1 MLPLALRIFFPPV
14 ILSLHN
20 SEAVWPFG
28 IDSVRT
34 ILAVST
40 KNHLMLKEH
49 EAEEGEE
56 K

>member
-1 MLPLALRIFFPPV
+1 MLPLALRIFFPQSF
-14 ILSLHN
+14 LACTTQRLFG
-20 SEAVWPFG
+20 PFG

-40 KNHLMLKEH
+40 KNHLMMKEH

-56 K
+56 E